1 MKKDTL
7 HNVKNIIK
15 YIIYVASITTACYG
29 FWGCLFPDLTLVGG
43 TYRVIESDYESNDT
57 RYTAIATGDME
68 TLYANI
74 LEDRVTVV
82 YCSKVWEIIKSR
94 FGFGDD

>member
-43 TYRVIESDYESNDT
+43 TYRVIETNYESEDANHIVID
-57 RYTAIATGDME
+57 DME
-68 TLYANI
+68 ALYADI
-74 LEDRVTVV
+74 LENRVTVV
-82 YCSKVWEIIKSR
+82 YRSKVWEIIKSR